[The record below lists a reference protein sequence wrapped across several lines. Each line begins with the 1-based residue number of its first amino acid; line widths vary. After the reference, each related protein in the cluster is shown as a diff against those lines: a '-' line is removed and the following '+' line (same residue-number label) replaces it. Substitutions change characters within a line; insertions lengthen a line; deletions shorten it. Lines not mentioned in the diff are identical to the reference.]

1 MRARWRWLLLLVA
14 TALLGFVLLRGFTER
29 PSSGAVV
36 LGPADNNV
44 APPRVN
50 PEVPILVNGAGAEQ
64 PSQRSVVQSKT
75 DPHARRA
82 MPAVNRLKC
91 IAHLPAYAGNDPSL
105 QVWVRVAGVRTA
117 LDPHSEG
124 SWAATVDIP
133 QATILNAHP
142 IQLFVESA
150 RFCHVSLALTVSRNL
165 VREGTA
171 HFAVDLRE
179 AARADIKVTDDD
191 GAPAAGCEIWFNHD
205 APQSC
210 GRGAVTTRKL
220 VTGADGRGELA
231 GLEPGR
237 WTWEVTDAKWWDA
250 PEPGAF
256 VTRVGDPAVER
267 IVVPR
272 RDTTEYASGRFV
284 LDHEPDE
291 ACIGLTVVGA
301 AVAENA
307 SIPFAASGDFYLDLA
322 SGESADI
329 ELVDSCS
336 KRKSKPV
343 HILGGTHGV
352 SYDVEWK

>member
-1 MRARWRWLLLLVA
+1 MKVRWVGLILCTAVTLTCLLLWRDTSV
-14 TALLGFVLLRGFTER
+14 T
-29 PSSGAVV
+29 PSDEAVRTRST
-36 LGPADNNV
+36 GNE
-44 APPRVN
+44 APPFMDGVRV
-50 PEVPILVNGAGAEQ
+50 AH
-64 PSQRSVVQSKT
+64 PSQQSVVQSAA
-75 DPHARRA
+75 DPHAVRE
-82 MPAVNRLKC
+82 MPAENRLKC
-91 IAHLPAYAGNDPSL
+91 IAHLPAYAGSDPSL

-117 LDPHSEG
+117 LDSHSDG
-124 SWAATVDIP
+124 SWAASVDIP

-179 AARADIKVTDDD
+179 AARADIKVTDDV
-191 GAPAAGCEIWFNHD
+191 GAPAAGCEIWFNHN

-256 VTRVGDPAVER
+256 VARVGDPAVER

-272 RDTTEYASGRFV
+272 LDTTEYASGRFV

-307 SIPFAASGDFYLDLA
+307 SIPLAASGDFYLDLA

-329 ELVDSCS
+329 QLVDSCS

-343 HILGGTHGV
+343 HIMGGTHGV
-352 SYDVEWK
+352 SYNVEWK